1 MRERCEPYSKDI
13 RPGREEARGNA
24 HTRNTRRHHD
34 RNAQWHSSFM
44 QAEEKCLDVLQKI
57 EPTIIRVRRHQ
68 PSLLDKEVREA
79 ISGRRISSPVSKRPE
94 AQSGSGM

>member
-1 MRERCEPYSKDI
+1 
-13 RPGREEARGNA
+13 
-24 HTRNTRRHHD
+24 
-34 RNAQWHSSFM
+34 M

-68 PSLLDKEVREA
+68 TSLLDMEVREA